1 MLDGSVKQNYK
12 EFIEYLNN
20 SDMSQEE
27 TDVVRSY
34 VDAIMEDYE
43 REIKKLMG
51 EK

>member
-12 EFIEYLNN
+12 EIIEYLNN

-34 VDAIMEDYE
+34 VDVIMEDYE
-43 REIKKLMG
+43 REIKKLKE